1 EEIKGNISPNLQRD
15 EAEDR
20 IRNVA
25 YSIDFAYSTGK
36 PADGRR
42 VWVWCGCGVR
52 MWGYSA
58 WKRDKEAVTGMHSCD
73 DTMWAVFG
81 SCEVAG
87 VCRAV

>member
-1 EEIKGNISPNLQRD
+1 M
-15 EAEDR
+15 
-20 IRNVA
+20 
-25 YSIDFAYSTGK
+25 
-36 PADGRR
+36 
-42 VWVWCGCGVR
+42 R